1 MMWESKREQR
11 EWERGGM
18 GREREETV
26 RRNKKVET
34 SVEVIG
40 EENGPK

>member
-1 MMWESKREQR
+1 M
-11 EWERGGM
+11 GG
-18 GREREETV
+18 EREEIV

-40 EENGPK
+40 EENGPE